1 MFLGVLLFAFL
12 TAQQDIRGPEV
23 SEKAA
28 RTPAQQKI
36 NSQLLYEIYK
46 RRGEAEEKQVPR
58 ETTGV
63 RIDADGRALVD
74 IRAEVSASL
83 LRTIVHVGGR
93 VVATSA
99 PDRSVIAR
107 VPVLRLETLAA
118 DPAVRFIEPA
128 AEATTQRGP
137 R

>member
-1 MFLGVLLFAFL
+1 
-12 TAQQDIRGPEV
+12 
-23 SEKAA
+23 
-28 RTPAQQKI
+28 
-36 NSQLLYEIYK
+36 
-46 RRGEAEEKQVPR
+46 VPR

>member
-1 MFLGVLLFAFL
+1 MFLGVLLFALL
-12 TAQQDIRGPEV
+12 TAQQDVRGPEV

-46 RRGEAEEKQVPR
+46 RRGEEKKQAPP

-74 IRAEVSASL
+74 IRADVSPTL
-83 LRTIVHVGGR
+83 LRTIVRVGGR

-128 AEATTQRGP
+128 AEATTQREP

>member
-12 TAQQDIRGPEV
+12 TSQQDIRGPEV

-46 RRGEAEEKQVPR
+46 RRGEAEKKQAPE
-58 ETTGV
+58 ETTI
-63 RIDADGRALVD
+63 RIAADGSTLVD
-74 IRAEVSASL
+74 IRADVSPAL
-83 LRTIVHVGGR
+83 LRTIVLVGGR
-93 VVATSA
+93 IVATSP

-107 VPVLRLETLAA
+107 VPVLKLETLAA

-128 AEATTQRGP
+128 AEAMLQRQP

>member
-12 TAQQDIRGPEV
+12 TAQQDVRGPEV

-46 RRGEAEEKQVPR
+46 RRGEAEKKQAPP

-74 IRAEVSASL
+74 IRADVSPTL
-83 LRTIVHVGGR
+83 LRTIVRVGGR

-128 AEATTQRGP
+128 AEATTQREP

>member
-1 MFLGVLLFAFL
+1 MLLGVLLFALL
-12 TAQQDIRGPEV
+12 TAQQDAGGPEV

-46 RRGEAEEKQVPR
+46 RRGEAEKKHVPR

-63 RIDADGRALVD
+63 RIGADGRALVD
-74 IRAEVSASL
+74 IRADLSPVL
-83 LRTIVHVGGR
+83 LRTIVRVGGR
-93 VVATSA
+93 IVATSA
-99 PDRSVIAR
+99 PDRSVLAR
-107 VPVLRLETLAA
+107 VPVLKLETLAA

-128 AEATTQRGP
+128 AEATTHRDP

>member
-1 MFLGVLLFAFL
+1 MFLGVVLIAFL
-12 TAQQDIRGPEV
+12 TAQQDVRGPEV

-46 RRGEAEEKQVPR
+46 RRGEAEKKQAPP

-74 IRAEVSASL
+74 IRADVSSVL
-83 LRTIVHVGGR
+83 LRTIVRVGGR
-93 VVATSA
+93 IVATSA
-99 PDRSVIAR
+99 PDRSVIAL

-128 AEATTQRGP
+128 AEATTHRDP

>member
-1 MFLGVLLFAFL
+1 MFLGVLLFALL
-12 TAQQDIRGPEV
+12 TSQQNVREPQV
-23 SEKAA
+23 SEKTA

-46 RRGEAEEKQVPR
+46 RRGEAEEKQVPS

-63 RIDADGRALVD
+63 RIGSDGRALVD
-74 IRAEVSASL
+74 IRADVSPLL
-83 LRTIVHVGGR
+83 LRTIVRVGGR

-128 AEATTQRGP
+128 AEATTQRAP

>member
-1 MFLGVLLFAFL
+1 MFLGVLLFALL
-12 TAQQDIRGPEV
+12 TSQQDLRAPEV

-46 RRGEAEEKQVPR
+46 RRGEAEKKQVPP

-63 RIDADGRALVD
+63 RIGADGRALVD
-74 IRAEVSASL
+74 IRADVSDSL
-83 LRTIVHVGGR
+83 LRAIVHIGGR
-93 VVATSA
+93 IVATSA

-128 AEATTQRGP
+128 AEATTHRDP

>member
-1 MFLGVLLFAFL
+1 MFLGVLLIALL
-12 TAQQDIRGPEV
+12 TSQQAVPGPEV

-46 RRGEAEEKQVPR
+46 RRGEAQNKQTPI

-74 IRAEVSASL
+74 VRGEVSPSL
-83 LRTIVHVGGR
+83 LRAVVRVGGR
-93 VVATSA
+93 IVATSA
-99 PDRSVIAR
+99 PGRSVIAR

-128 AEATTQRGP
+128 AEATTQRDP

>member
-1 MFLGVLLFAFL
+1 MFLGVLLFALL
-12 TAQQDIRGPEV
+12 TSQQNTRGPEV

-46 RRGEAEEKQVPR
+46 RRGEAEKKQSPP

-63 RIDADGRALVD
+63 RIGSDGRALVD
-74 IRAEVSASL
+74 IRAEVSPTL
-83 LRTIVHVGGR
+83 LRTIVRVGGQI
-93 VVATSA
+93 VATSA

-118 DPAVRFIEPA
+118 DPAVRFIERA
-128 AEATTQRGP
+128 AEAAIHRDP

>member
-1 MFLGVLLFAFL
+1 MFLGVLLFALL
-12 TAQQDIRGPEV
+12 TSQQNPGGPEV

-46 RRGEAEEKQVPR
+46 RRGEAEKKHAPPD
-58 ETTGV
+58 TTGV
-63 RIDADGRALVD
+63 RIGADGRALVD
-74 IRAEVSASL
+74 IRADVSSGL
-83 LRTIVHVGGR
+83 LRTIVRVGGR
-93 VVATSA
+93 IVATSA

-107 VPVLRLETLAA
+107 VPVLKLETLAA

-128 AEATTQRGP
+128 AEATTQRD